1 MIDLEKLRERVQGQ
15 PTDQGVYGPTWLNPL
30 EALALLD
37 HIAALEK
44 DAGRLDWIE
53 KNGDVRIQ
61 RVRAGFNGPI
71 RWDVEYGPYDGEAR
85 SKKDMRTAIDTAME
99 SNHG

>member
-1 MIDLEKLRERVQGQ
+1 MIDLEKLREIAETVE
-15 PTDQGVYGPTWLNPL
+15 TEFFTINADEVL
-30 EALALLD
+30 ELLD
-37 HIAALEK
+37 HIASLEK

-61 RVRAGFNGPI
+61 KVRAGFNGPI